1 MARPRPVKVQGV
13 PLVED
18 LAECQRSS
26 LSLSSHM
33 KTFVRSIIALTC
45 VVAASSLR
53 AHDATV
59 EMAQAANNFLA
70 ALGPEQK
77 TKASFEFADAERT
90 NWHFIP
96 KTRKG
101 LPIKEMTQ
109 EQRLLAHALLASG
122 LSHRGYGEAVSI
134 MSLETVLAELE
145 KGGRGGPVRDPEMYF
160 VSIFGK
166 PGGTEPWGWRVE
178 GHHLALNFT
187 MAGDAAPAMTP
198 SFFGTNPGEVRQGP
212 RTGTRILGVEEEVG
226 RQLVKSLNE
235 EQRKTAVIQTEAPK
249 DIINVPG
256 RSDTKPE
263 GLPQSKMSAE
273 QSALLTKLIKEYL
286 GRHRPDVAAE
296 DWAKIEKAGIGNVH
310 FAWAG
315 GFERGQPHYYRVQSH
330 GFVLEYD
337 NTQNGANHV
346 HSVWRDFDHDF
357 AGDILKAHYQQAHA
371 AK

>member
-1 MARPRPVKVQGV
+1 
-13 PLVED
+13 
-18 LAECQRSS
+18 
-26 LSLSSHM
+26 M
-33 KTFVRSIIALTC
+33 KTSFRFIVLALVLT
-45 VVAASSLR
+45 VAAA

-59 EMAQAANNFLA
+59 EMAQAANNLLA
-70 ALGPEQK
+70 ALSPEQK
-77 TKASFEFADAERT
+77 AKASFQFTDAERT

-96 KTRKG
+96 RARKG
-101 LPIKEMTQ
+101 LPIKEMSQ

-122 LSHRGYGEAVSI
+122 LSHRGYGKAVSI
-134 MSLETVLAELE
+134 MSLETILAELE
-145 KGGRGGPVRDPEMYF
+145 KGGRGGAVRDPEMYF

-166 PGGTEPWGWRVE
+166 PGAADPWGWRVE
-178 GHHLALNFT
+178 GHHLALNFS

-212 RTGTRILGVEEEVG
+212 RAGTRILSAEEELG

-235 EQRKTAVIQTEAPK
+235 EQRKIAVILPEAPK

-256 RSDTKPE
+256 RADTKPE
-263 GLPQSKMSAE
+263 GLAQSKMKPE
-273 QSALLTKLIKEYL
+273 QSALLTRLIKEYL

-296 DWAKIEKAGIGNVH
+296 DWAKIEKAGIANVH

-315 GFERGQPHYYRVQSH
+315 GFERGEPHYYRVQSR

-357 AGDILKAHYQQAHA
+357 GGDLLKAHYQEAHA